1 MSDTEKIGLIHVG
14 ESQVSALYLADQL
27 QSNGYQVFESEA
39 ADFSV
44 DNAVDTYVINLS
56 DNDYNI
62 EPLVHKLTDAGA
74 KIVFND
80 TQVTNELVGWN
91 KNRWLRHILHKI
103 DSKHDLLPALKT
115 TVDIDELDLKA
126 LGIDQ
131 VWVLAASIG
140 GPEAIVH
147 FLSAF
152 SGKEPLLFIIVQH
165 MDSEFVGMMAKQLQK
180 NSQVPVKL
188 ATSGLPVKAGEALLI
203 PVDESIV
210 FQPDGRLAV
219 KDVRANRTA
228 TPCIDDVC
236 ADLID
241 QLKSINLA
249 VFSGMASDGV
259 IGATNVFDNGGTII
273 TQSAESSVVSSISD
287 EVRKMK
293 MSQFDGTPNEMA
305 EYIKRNLCIDH
316 ESS

>member
-1 MSDTEKIGLIHVG
+1 MSEANKIGLIHVG
-14 ESQVSALYLADQL
+14 KPQSSALYLADQL
-27 QSNGYQVFESEA
+27 KAIDYQVAEA
-39 ADFSV
+39 DASDFVV
-44 DNAVDTYVINLS
+44 DKEVDTYVINLS
-56 DNDYNI
+56 DDDFNI
-62 EPLVHKLTDAGA
+62 EPLVHELTDAGV

-80 TQVTNELVGWN
+80 TQVSNDLVGWN

-103 DSKHDLLPALKT
+103 DSKHDLLPVKSAG
-115 TVDIDELDLKA
+115 INEDELDLSA
-126 LGIDQ
+126 VGIEQ

-140 GPEAIVH
+140 GPEAIVQ
-147 FLSAF
+147 FLSEF
-152 SGKEPLLFIIVQH
+152 SGDEPVLFIIVQH

-180 NSQVPVKL
+180 NNHIEVKL
-188 ATSGLPVKAGEALLI
+188 ASSGLPIQVGEALLI

-219 KDVRANRTA
+219 KDVSSNRTA

-236 ADLID
+236 ADLIS

-287 EVRKMK
+287 EVRNRK
-293 MSQFDGTPNEMA
+293 MSRFDGTPNEMA
-305 EYIKRNLCIDH
+305 EYIKKKLTTGD
-316 ESS
+316 

>member
-1 MSDTEKIGLIHVG
+1 MSEVKNIGLIHVG
-14 ESQVSALYLADQL
+14 EPQPSALYLADQL
-27 QSNGYQVFESEA
+27 EANDYQVSETDA
-39 ADFSV
+39 TDFAV
-44 DNAVDTYVINLS
+44 DNNVDTYVINLS
-56 DNDYNI
+56 EDDFDI
-62 EPLVHKLTDAGA
+62 EPMVHELTDAGV

-80 TQVTNELVGWN
+80 TQVSNDLVGWN

-103 DSKHDLLPALKT
+103 DDKHDLLPALRASIE
-115 TVDIDELDLKA
+115 DDDLDLSA
-126 LGIDQ
+126 MGIEQ

-140 GPEAIVH
+140 GPEAIVR
-147 FLSAF
+147 FLSEFNAD
-152 SGKEPLLFIIVQH
+152 EPLLFIIVQH

-180 NSQVPVKL
+180 NNQIEVKL

-219 KDVRANRTA
+219 KDVNSHRTA

-236 ADLID
+236 ADLIS

-287 EVRKMK
+287 EVRTRK
-293 MSQFDGTPNEMA
+293 MSRFDGTPSEMA
-305 EYIKRNLCIDH
+305 EYIKERLK
-316 ESS
+316 